1 MNGAEYTEL
10 RSDIRRLTDKVDK
23 VLANHGE
30 RIASLEKGDASRA
43 TSCAL
48 HSDDIKALQ
57 ERDRE
62 HDRAIIKVSL
72 ISSGLVGMLLLIARP
87 LVERLLG

>member
-23 VLANHGE
+23 VLSSHGE
-30 RIASLEKGDASRA
+30 RIARLEQGDVSQAGICA
-43 TSCAL
+43 THADEIRTL
-48 HSDDIKALQ
+48 KESDRKQ
-57 ERDRE
+57 
-62 HDRAIIKVSL
+62 DRAILKVSL
-72 ISSGLVGMLLLIARP
+72 VSSGFVGLILLVARP